1 MTLPSKELEE
11 RKDLLCDQLGLVK
24 DALSFFRVPEKYK
37 DDLIEEIFIVAYKN
51 IDKINDISKLN
62 SWLYKISYR
71 KMFSF
76 MQKQRALN
84 EREVLYSPEE
94 WEREEFRESE
104 AILVWDI
111 IDGYFDDSDIYEL
124 VEKLKYPAPQI
135 IRLRFVDGFMLK
147 EISEMLGLKYNT
159 VKTIEYRAFKQLKQM
174 IENEGKESE
183 DDIEA

>member
-37 DDLIEEIFIVAYKN
+37 DDLIQEIFIVAYKN

-71 KMFSF
+71 KMLSF

-159 VKTIEYRAFKQLKQM
+159 VKTIDRK
-174 IENEGKESE
+174 SVV
-183 DDIEA
+183 